1 MPQMQ
6 VTRTTTITKVVPAY
20 RPELATQRRVNLGPS
35 LTLAAGTVLG
45 QITNAADDVQTISD
59 TGTVSGG
66 TFTVSGTNPITGAS
80 FTTAAVA
87 YNVSNANLKA
97 ALEAVLGHGIT
108 ATVAG
113 SGLPGNDTTITFGGS
128 ADSLVV
134 PLMTIDSSSLTG
146 TNPVLAIAKTTVG
159 RTKVTGKAYAT
170 GNSDGSEVARWILP
184 YAVTTDT
191 AGMISMS
198 NLSGEVAAPAEES
211 IDVWV
216 SGYFRTADL
225 TGLDADAIPELGR
238 MVEGDITNGGII
250 AVGL

>member
-59 TGTVSGG
+59 SVGTITAG
-66 TFTVSGTNPITGAS
+66 TFTISGTNPVTGAA
-80 FTTAAVA
+80 FTTAAIA
-87 YNVSNANLKA
+87 YNANNAALKA

-108 ATVAG
+108 VTAGG
-113 SGLPGNDTTITFGGS
+113 SGLPGNDTTLTFTGS

-134 PLMTIDSSSLTG
+134 PLVVIDSTGLTG
-146 TNPVLAIAKTTVG
+146 GVLTAAKTTIG

-170 GNSDGSEVARWILP
+170 GASDGSQTARWILP

-225 TGLDADAIPELGR
+225 VGLDADAIPELGR